1 MEFLLFPMNGVSNQP
16 GAVHISNVTGAG
28 EITTQANP
36 EVVETIQHHV
46 QAAKV
51 EGGQLPREQ
60 SEQN

>member
-1 MEFLLFPMNGVSNQP
+1 MNGVSNQS

-28 EITTQANP
+28 EITTLANP
-36 EVVETIQHHV
+36 EVVETIQQHV